1 MTDQNDKS
9 TKLHPSGVF
18 FETST
23 EPDGRETP
31 GLFLDRDGVLIEDRD
46 YVGDPEDVHLVPGVA
61 GVLRAF
67 RNAGWRTIVITNQSG
82 IGRGYFGW
90 DAFRAVNDR
99 MIALLA
105 DEGAT
110 IDAGLACPFHPDA
123 TGLYRAPDHPMRK
136 PNPGMLLLAAEAL
149 AIDLPRS
156 VVVGDR
162 FRDIEAGRRAGL
174 RRGYL
179 ALTGYGRESQDAC
192 RAVASAAFPVDV
204 IDSLAHLDVSEATAR
219 L

>member
-1 MTDQNDKS
+1 MTDQSDKS
-9 TKLHPSGVF
+9 TVLHPSGVF
-18 FETST
+18 FETRCD
-23 EPDGRETP
+23 PGGQAAP

-46 YVGDPEDVHLVPGVA
+46 YPGDPDEVCLVPGVS

-67 RNAGWRTIVITNQSG
+67 RDAGWRIVVITNQSG

-90 DAFRAVNDR
+90 DAFQAVNDR

-105 DEGAT
+105 DQGAT

-123 TGLYRAPDHPMRK
+123 TGCYRAPDHPMRK

-149 AIDLPRS
+149 AIDLQRS

-162 FRDIEAGRRAGL
+162 FRDVEAGRRAGL

-179 ALTGYGRESQDAC
+179 ALTGYGRQDQA
-192 RAVASAAFPVDV
+192 ASLTAASAAYPVSV
-204 IDSLAHLDVSEATAR
+204 IDSLAHLAVSEAAEPV
-219 L
+219 